1 MEKWLYHYNLKMK
14 IIKVNGNSMEPILR
28 NKDYVLG
35 VKFNKKQLRY
45 CNVVAFNYNSK
56 LMVKR
61 LIGLPRDQVKIDG
74 EDIWIN
80 NDFKLP
86 MNFSQFKSKES
97 IEIITDHNSIS
108 VLGDNSNN
116 SLDSRK
122 IGSIPI
128 KDIKFKI
135 VFNFNTFRVI

>member
-1 MEKWLYHYNLKMK
+1 M
-14 IIKVNGNSMEPILR
+14 
-28 NKDYVLG
+28 
-35 VKFNKKQLRY
+35 
-45 CNVVAFNYNSK
+45 
-56 LMVKR
+56 KR
-61 LIGLPRDQVKIDG
+61 LIGLPGDQVNIVG

-80 NDFKLP
+80 NNYKLP

-97 IEIITDHNSIS
+97 IEIITAHDSVS

-128 KDIKFKI
+128 EDIKFRI
-135 VFNFNTFRVI
+135 IFNISRFRVI

>member
-128 KDIKFKI
+128 EDIKFRI
-135 VFNFNTFRVI
+135 IFNISRFRVI

>member
-1 MEKWLYHYNLKMK
+1 MK
-14 IIKVNGNSMEPILR
+14 IIKVFGNSMEPHMR
-28 NKDYVLG
+28 HGDYLLG
-35 VKFNKKQLRY
+35 VNFSKKQLQY

-56 LMVKR
+56 LIVKR
-61 LIGLPRDQVKIDG
+61 LIGLPGDQVNIIG
-74 EDIWIN
+74 ENIWIN
-80 NDFKLP
+80 NNYKLP

-97 IEIITDHNSIS
+97 IEIITAHDSVS

-128 KDIKFKI
+128 EDIKFRI
-135 VFNFNTFRVI
+135 IFNITRFRVI